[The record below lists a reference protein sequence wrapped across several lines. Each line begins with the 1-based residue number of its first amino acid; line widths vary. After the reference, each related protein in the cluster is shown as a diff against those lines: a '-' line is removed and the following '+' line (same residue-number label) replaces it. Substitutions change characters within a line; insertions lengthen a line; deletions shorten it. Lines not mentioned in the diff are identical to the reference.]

1 MPSKKQIAKDTV
13 QIQSS
18 QFPLAFSLD
27 KVTSGGASLFHEEV
41 ELKYIV
47 SGNLTMLFDN
57 KSISAQA
64 GDIIFINPYE
74 IHSNVVIQDDAAIY
88 HIAVISLD
96 FFSGNNS
103 LDLRQLFLTQGYR
116 VENLIQHPEA
126 AVIAKSLFEELREQ
140 GQHYKSAVSALL
152 QQLFVVLLR
161 NYAEKSRCIHTGQ
174 QLGLYPKIA
183 PAVLK
188 IREEYA
194 TPFSIDALADLCN
207 MSRFYFCRVFKQAM
221 GTTPGQYQTDYRL
234 KIADILLCRPEWSI
248 SQIARA
254 IGFEDAAYFSRCYKK
269 SRGISPQKSRAILSK

>member
-1 MPSKKQIAKDTV
+1 MPSTKQIAKDTV
-13 QIQSS
+13 QVQSS

-27 KVTSGGASLFHEEV
+27 KVTPGGASLFHEEV

-47 SGNLTMLFDN
+47 SGNLTMLLDD

-74 IHSNVVIQDDAAIY
+74 IHSNVVVQGDAAVY

-96 FFSGNNS
+96 FFSGNNTPN
-103 LDLRQLFLTQGYR
+103 LRQLFLTQGYR

-126 AVIAKSLFEELREQ
+126 AAITKLLFEELREQ
-140 GQHYKSAVSALL
+140 GQYYESAVSALL
-152 QQLFVVLLR
+152 QLLFVILLR
-161 NYAEKSRCIHTGQ
+161 NHMEKSSCIDHGE
-174 QLGLYPKIA
+174 QLGLYSKIA

-188 IREEYA
+188 IREEY
-194 TPFSIDALADLCN
+194 TKPFSTDELAALCN

-234 KIADILLCRPEWSI
+234 KIADILLCRPEWRI
-248 SQIARA
+248 SQIAQA

-269 SRGISPQKSRAILSK
+269 NRGISPQKSRAILSK

>member
-1 MPSKKQIAKDTV
+1 MPSTKQIAKDTV

-27 KVTSGGASLFHEEV
+27 KVNPGGASLFHEEV
-41 ELKYIV
+41 ELKYVV
-47 SGNLTMLFDN
+47 SGNLTMLLDN
-57 KSISAQA
+57 KSVSAQA

-74 IHSNVVIQDDAAIY
+74 IHSNVVVQGDAAVY
-88 HIAVISLD
+88 HIVVISLD
-96 FFSGNNS
+96 FFSGNNGF
-103 LDLRQLFLTQGYR
+103 DLRQLFLTQGSR
-116 VENLIQHPEA
+116 VENLIQNPKA
-126 AVIAKSLFEELREQ
+126 AAITKLLFEELREQ
-140 GQHYKSAVSALL
+140 NEHYQSAVSALL
-152 QQLFVVLLR
+152 QQLFVELLR
-161 NYAEKSRCIHTGQ
+161 NHLKKNSSIYDRE

-194 TPFSIDALADLCN
+194 KSFSTEALADLCN
-207 MSRFYFCRVFKQAM
+207 MNRFYFCRIFKQAM

-234 KIADILLCRPEWSI
+234 KIADILLCRSEWSI

-269 SRGISPQKSRAILSK
+269 NRGVSPQKARAILSK